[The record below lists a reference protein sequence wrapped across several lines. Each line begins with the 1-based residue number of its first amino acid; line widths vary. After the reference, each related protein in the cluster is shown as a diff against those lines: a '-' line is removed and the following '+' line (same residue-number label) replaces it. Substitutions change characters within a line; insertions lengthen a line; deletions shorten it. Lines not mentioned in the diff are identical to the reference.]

1 MVLGLLL
8 CLPQFWIRAENP
20 RYLPSTNLPLHAVW
34 AIGDTLSHAG
44 LMMLVYWDICIE
56 AVRLVYALEPKRQR
70 IGLKVCKTVGTISVG
85 AQVVFLVPF
94 WTLVYLLETSNA
106 RAVLSGTFYVVQC
119 YSFFGLVPAVGFAVL
134 FKGLRRLRSK
144 LPGDIPRHLLHRLRF
159 TQLAIGVFLLIGV
172 LDALF
177 ALLPAAE
184 PFVRSLSGTL
194 YTCFVLV
201 CFALFS
207 LVLLTLEVILS
218 FQDAT
223 KNSTSKIFL
232 DPQRLATFVRH
243 GVATLAAAGKPLTHS
258 VPVWHRGISQSVAT
272 GFHDVCLMEGQSQEE
287 PTTSDLC
294 VELIRPMTL
303 PAHCSVWEGLAV
315 GLTSQSSSSKQ
326 KMSCDHVGEPTVMVS
341 HSWSS
346 PYIHLTAILKRYD
359 ENTNTNNFFWL
370 DIFSMNQHDFADLSG
385 VQASDPM
392 DGSIASM
399 YDTMLQALTQA
410 IKVPNC
416 MLLALIPHE
425 RPALL
430 TRAWCLYEIYIA
442 WKVGAEV
449 ACGFVP
455 EAEQSVKKSLLK
467 DDMLINQIIDSV
479 DAKESRA
486 TKNSD
491 REMILDLIAEAG
503 VDRFNSFVRQKLEA
517 SLRLVAV
524 TTLLNVSTTN
534 VEVVPELPSR
544 EASIAT
550 RSQYIHENFDF
561 HSEGTSFSI

>member
-1 MVLGLLL
+1 
-8 CLPQFWIRAENP
+8 
-20 RYLPSTNLPLHAVW
+20 
-34 AIGDTLSHAG
+34 
-44 LMMLVYWDICIE
+44 
-56 AVRLVYALEPKRQR
+56 
-70 IGLKVCKTVGTISVG
+70 
-85 AQVVFLVPF
+85 
-94 WTLVYLLETSNA
+94 
-106 RAVLSGTFYVVQC
+106 
-119 YSFFGLVPAVGFAVL
+119 
-134 FKGLRRLRSK
+134 
-144 LPGDIPRHLLHRLRF
+144 
-159 TQLAIGVFLLIGV
+159 
-172 LDALF
+172 
-177 ALLPAAE
+177 
-184 PFVRSLSGTL
+184 
-194 YTCFVLV
+194 
-201 CFALFS
+201 
-207 LVLLTLEVILS
+207 
-218 FQDAT
+218 
-223 KNSTSKIFL
+223 
-232 DPQRLATFVRH
+232 
-243 GVATLAAAGKPLTHS
+243 
-258 VPVWHRGISQSVAT
+258 
-272 GFHDVCLMEGQSQEE
+272 
-287 PTTSDLC
+287 
-294 VELIRPMTL
+294 MTL

-392 DGSIASM
+392 DGSIANM

-491 REMILDLIAEAG
+491 REMILDLIAEACYEG
-503 VDRFNSFVRQKLEA
+503 
-517 SLRLVAV
+517 SLL
-524 TTLLNVSTTN
+524 TN
-534 VEVVPELPSR
+534 
-544 EASIAT
+544 
-550 RSQYIHENFDF
+550 
-561 HSEGTSFSI
+561 SFSIKVVSVDGDVGIVDLKAVGSSSQQCDGVDFQNSAGSITVENDPGCGLSDYDYSVKYCSDQDKLMVRLVKPDAYDVTVTLENHKCPDGGEV

>member
-1 MVLGLLL
+1 
-8 CLPQFWIRAENP
+8 
-20 RYLPSTNLPLHAVW
+20 
-34 AIGDTLSHAG
+34 
-44 LMMLVYWDICIE
+44 
-56 AVRLVYALEPKRQR
+56 
-70 IGLKVCKTVGTISVG
+70 
-85 AQVVFLVPF
+85 
-94 WTLVYLLETSNA
+94 
-106 RAVLSGTFYVVQC
+106 
-119 YSFFGLVPAVGFAVL
+119 
-134 FKGLRRLRSK
+134 
-144 LPGDIPRHLLHRLRF
+144 
-159 TQLAIGVFLLIGV
+159 
-172 LDALF
+172 
-177 ALLPAAE
+177 
-184 PFVRSLSGTL
+184 
-194 YTCFVLV
+194 
-201 CFALFS
+201 
-207 LVLLTLEVILS
+207 
-218 FQDAT
+218 
-223 KNSTSKIFL
+223 
-232 DPQRLATFVRH
+232 
-243 GVATLAAAGKPLTHS
+243 
-258 VPVWHRGISQSVAT
+258 
-272 GFHDVCLMEGQSQEE
+272 
-287 PTTSDLC
+287 
-294 VELIRPMTL
+294 
-303 PAHCSVWEGLAV
+303 
-315 GLTSQSSSSKQ
+315 
-326 KMSCDHVGEPTVMVS
+326 MVS

-392 DGSIASM
+392 DGSIANM